1 MHISSQDLYDFKVY
15 NVEFLIRG
23 IFHLFFM
30 GMKSRQK
37 RGKMGTVDPITR
49 PHIWFQKASPPEMPK
64 SLVAAA
70 LLHSS
75 YLLTMEVQNVF
86 PQEKMQTYLCSY
98 LQIFSKFFYSFS

>member
-49 PHIWFQKASPPEMPK
+49 PHI
-64 SLVAAA
+64 
-70 LLHSS
+70 
-75 YLLTMEVQNVF
+75 
-86 PQEKMQTYLCSY
+86 
-98 LQIFSKFFYSFS
+98 